1 MTDKAGKLLEIC
13 TRLIETAA
21 VLEITD
27 LQLDT
32 VKNSARVGD
41 WRDGYAFTGYGTV
54 TLKVTFAPPEAMR
67 ELEKE
72 RERAQWARVKEVA
85 DNMARSIEIEGI
97 ADETNRIEAANT
109 TKGQATEA

>member
-1 MTDKAGKLLEIC
+1 MKDKAGKLLEIC
-13 TRLIETAA
+13 TKLIETAA

-32 VKNSARVGD
+32 VKNSARVGH

-54 TLKVTFAPPEAMR
+54 TLKVTFGPPPLIMPGHNKDAKV
-67 ELEKE
+67 LGV
-72 RERAQWARVKEVA
+72 W
-85 DNMARSIEIEGI
+85 NS
-97 ADETNRIEAANT
+97 ETNRIEAANT